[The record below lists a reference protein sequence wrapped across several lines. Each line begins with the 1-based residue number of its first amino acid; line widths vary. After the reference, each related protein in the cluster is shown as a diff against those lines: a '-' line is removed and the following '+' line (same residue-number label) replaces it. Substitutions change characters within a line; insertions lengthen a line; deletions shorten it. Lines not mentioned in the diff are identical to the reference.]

1 MGKLIDNMTVQIST
15 PKKSIKL
22 FLLLAV
28 LVTLGSCT
36 APVNTTCYSLKS
48 QYQEN
53 SCCAQDMTKAAIF
66 DTVNVTCGNILSSY
80 TGSECCSADAAKNAT
95 MIFPT
100 SATTSIPS
108 NEPISIPSNEPISI
122 PSNEPTSIPSDVPS
136 SIPSNEPTSI
146 PSDVPSSIPSSE
158 PDSASCQFTCEAGG
172 APTGSTCDSH
182 QMPCFELEFFEGCD
196 CTGCA
201 CTDDFPF

>member
-80 TGSECCSADAAKNAT
+80 TGSECCSADEAKNAT

-108 NEPISIPSNEPISI
+108 NEPTSIPSNEPISI
-122 PSNEPTSIPSDVPS
+122 PSNEPTSIPS
-136 SIPSNEPTSI
+136 NEPTSI
-146 PSDVPSSIPSSE
+146 PSNEQS
-158 PDSASCQFTCEAGG
+158 SASCQFTCDHLSFM
-172 APTGSTCDSH
+172 PTGSTCDF
-182 QMPCFELEFFEGCD
+182 MANTDVPPPLPCFILEQEGCD

-201 CTDDFPF
+201 CTDDLPI